1 MVDRLHLFG
10 RLRIMKTTKRTGF
23 TLVELMVVVSI
34 IALLVG
40 LILPAVQSARNSAM
54 VNESKVNAREIHRS
68 NKAYENDY
76 RQLWTGVPDN
86 LSEFDYN
93 ILAPTGAPYPAYA
106 NNRSAIQTLQKWI
119 QVMASNTNYVDQS
132 MGVSWGEGGD
142 GWSFSWG
149 GSGVPELILP
159 MSWHSSHAENPGH
172 DVKTPGSGSQLK
184 DQSLGTHRFP
194 NTFQVSKAT
203 GGPNA
208 GMFFAPKDTAM
219 LEILRKNNCL
229 DNTGDA
235 CDIAEDF
242 LWSGNNGALNVGG
255 DGRLSGLPSS
265 YCFSPP
271 AMMSSKVYSRE
282 AWRDPMT
289 FAGGFR
295 GQRMDMAKYSNLKSF
310 LSEHN
315 MLQNNSFHCAPAP
328 HFEGTYM
335 DPHDREGFHFNGCA
349 PFIMNAHYD
358 SAPVMAMMDGSTR
371 TVSDHQAKQDD
382 NLAGGGQSGMPDGL
396 WHRSSPTGTQ
406 GYLLN
411 EGRWKS
417 GDGNDSGGAN
427 SCGFHFTTIDGVK
440 GRDVLSAN

>member
-1 MVDRLHLFG
+1 MVARLQQLEGFY
-10 RLRIMKTTKRTGF
+10 IMKTTKRSGF

-54 VNESKVNAREIHRS
+54 VNESKVNVREIHRL
-68 NKAYENDY
+68 NKTYENDY
-76 RQLWTGVPDN
+76 NKLWSGVPDN
-86 LSEFDYN
+86 LSEFDFN
-93 ILAPTGAPYPAYA
+93 ILAPTGAPYPAFA
-106 NNRSAIQTLQKWI
+106 NGRTAIETLQKWI
-119 QVMASNTNYVDQS
+119 QVTASNTGYLDQS
-132 MGVSWGEGGD
+132 LGVSWGEGGE

-159 MSWHSSHAENPGH
+159 MTWHSGSSGGGT
-172 DVKTPGSGSQLK
+172 VLTPGSGSQLK
-184 DQSLGTHRFP
+184 DQSLGTHRFT
-194 NTFQVSKAT
+194 NSFQMSKAV

-208 GMFFAPKDTAM
+208 KMFYASKDTAM

-229 DNTGDA
+229 KNTGDA
-235 CDIAEDF
+235 CDISEDF
-242 LWSGNNGALNVGG
+242 LWSGNNEALNVGG

-271 AMMSSKVYSRE
+271 AMMSSKVYAASG
-282 AWRDPMT
+282 WKDPMS

-295 GQRMDMAKYSNLKSF
+295 QQRMGMAKYSNLKSF

-358 SAPVMAMMDGSTR
+358 SSPVMAMMDGSTR
-371 TVSDHQAKQDD
+371 TVSVHQAKQDD
-382 NLAGGGQSGMPDGL
+382 TLSGGGSNNGL
-396 WHRSSPTGTQ
+396 WHRQSPTGLD

-417 GDGNDSGGAN
+417 GGGTDSDGKN
-427 SCGFHFTTIDGVK
+427 SCGFHFTTLDGIK
-440 GRDVLSAN
+440 GRDVLSQ

>member
-1 MVDRLHLFG
+1 MN
-10 RLRIMKTTKRTGF
+10 TTKRSGF
-23 TLVELMVVVSI
+23 TLVELMVVVAI
-34 IALLVG
+34 IGLLVG

-54 VNESKVNAREIHRS
+54 VNESKVNVREIHRL

-76 RQLWTGVPDN
+76 NSLWNGCPDN
-86 LSEFDYN
+86 LSSFDFN
-93 ILAPTGAPYPAYA
+93 ILAPSGAPSPAFA
-106 NNRSAIQTLQKWI
+106 NGRTAIQTLQKWI
-119 QVMASNTNYVDQS
+119 QVTASGTGYLDQS
-132 MGVSWGEGGD
+132 LGISWGEGSDSGN
-142 GWSFSWG
+142 WSFSWG

-159 MSWHSSHAENPGH
+159 MSWHSGHEGNPGL
-172 DVKTPGSGSQLK
+172 DVLTPGSGSQLQ

-194 NTFQVSKAT
+194 NSFQMSKAV

-208 GMFFAPKDTAM
+208 GMFYAPKDTAM
-219 LEILRKNNCL
+219 MEILRKNGCL
-229 DNTGDA
+229 QNTGDA

-242 LWSGNNGALNVGG
+242 LWSGNNGALGVGG

-271 AMMSSKVYSRE
+271 AMFSSKVYSHE
-282 AWRDPMT
+282 DVGGWRDPMS
-289 FAGGFR
+289 FASGFR
-295 GQRMDMAKYSNLKSF
+295 QQRMGMAKFSNLKTF

-328 HFEGTYM
+328 HFEGIYM

-358 SAPVMAMMDGSTR
+358 SAPVCAMMDGSTR
-371 TVSDHQAKQDD
+371 TVSIHQAKQDD
-382 NLAGGGQSGMPDGL
+382 TLAGGRDEDSGL
-396 WHRSSPTGTQ
+396 WHRNSPTGIQ

-417 GDGNDSGGAN
+417 GGGNDSDGKN
-427 SCGFHFTTIDGVK
+427 SCGVHFTTLDGIK
-440 GRDVLSAN
+440 GRDVLSQ